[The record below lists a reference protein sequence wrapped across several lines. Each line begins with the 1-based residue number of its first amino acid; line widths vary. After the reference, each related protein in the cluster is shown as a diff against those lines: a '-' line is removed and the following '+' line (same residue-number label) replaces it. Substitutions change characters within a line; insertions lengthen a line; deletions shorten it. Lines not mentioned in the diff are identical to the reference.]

1 MPIFRRHI
9 RMQLSEQQRERLAA
23 RVAILESKTGAQ
35 VVTALVARSDAY
47 PEAPWKAF
55 ALGAAVAALGVVI
68 QALVLPPWDAADAM
82 LYGVATILGTGVLLA
97 AASVAC
103 APLGRAFTERL
114 RRGAEVAQY
123 ARALFVDRG
132 LARTRGRIGVLL
144 LVSAF
149 EREVVLLADDGFD
162 GKIDDEDWQELTGRV
177 TLLLRHD
184 GVAAAL
190 HAGLD
195 ALEALLL
202 ARGFHGQGGPNE
214 LPDAVLVMGGRA

>member
-1 MPIFRRHI
+1 
-9 RMQLSEQQRERLAA
+9 MQLSEQQRERLAA
-23 RVAILESKTGAQ
+23 RVAMLESRTGAQ
-35 VVTALVARSDAY
+35 VVTALAARSDAY

-55 ALGAAVAALGVVI
+55 ALGAAVAALGAVI
-68 QALVLPPWDAADAM
+68 QALALPPWDAADAM
-82 LYGVATILGTGVLLA
+82 LYGVATILGAGVLLA
-97 AASVAC
+97 AATVAC
-103 APLGRAFTERL
+103 APLGRVFTERL
-114 RRGAEVAQY
+114 RRSAEVAQH

-132 LARTRGRIGVLL
+132 LARTRGRIGILL

-162 GKIDDEDWQELTGRV
+162 GRIDHEDWQELTRRV

-184 GVAAAL
+184 GAAAAL

-202 ARGFHGQGGPNE
+202 ARGFHGQDGPNE
-214 LPDAVLVMGGRA
+214 LPDAVLVMEGQA